1 MAYRAG
7 MARLWSNGCWEI
19 RTGLTGLT
27 VWRHSTVSRPARW
40 VMEFP
45 TDRPDASLA
54 EVADFLAARGV
65 DAAEFLTPDAVAA
78 VADQPTRAG

>member
-1 MAYRAG
+1 
-7 MARLWSNGCWEI
+7 
-19 RTGLTGLT
+19 
-27 VWRHSTVSRPARW
+27 
-40 VMEFP
+40 MEFP